1 MKLNYF
7 NFCPHLK
14 FPRKGDYAMMSFHQ
28 IDIILYIFD
37 SKKAILIYHKKVS
50 LNLVSCIIKSIFEC
64 LTPWCPASAGC
75 CCMVSSPPPRAPPCT
90 STPPCCRPCWC
101 STGASAASPGSCPS
115 GSGLTDPC
123 WGGSHWGGGCYWRSC
138 SRGPTEG
145 CVIVRVMTKIYSCVL
160 NLFHYVHFNCFCRLG
175 CVSRVK
181 ILTLAKTWR
190 IDGDRHGAWT
200 WILI

>member
-64 LTPWCPASAGC
+64 PTLMPCICRLLLYGVQSSSSCSTVYFHSSLLSPLLMLHRCFCGFSRILPFRFWIDGSMLRRKSLRRRMLLTKLQ
-75 CCMVSSPPPRAPPCT
+75 PRA
-90 STPPCCRPCWC
+90 
-101 STGASAASPGSCPS
+101 
-115 GSGLTDPC
+115 D
-123 WGGSHWGGGCYWRSC
+123 
-138 SRGPTEG
+138 
-145 CVIVRVMTKIYSCVL
+145 
-160 NLFHYVHFNCFCRLG
+160 
-175 CVSRVK
+175 
-181 ILTLAKTWR
+181 
-190 IDGDRHGAWT
+190 
-200 WILI
+200 

>member
-1 MKLNYF
+1 MQWSSTILISVHTWSFHAKEIMQWCHFIRYHSCSSLILKAYLREKYF
-7 NFCPHLK
+7 N
-14 FPRKGDYAMMSFHQ
+14 AE
-28 IDIILYIFD
+28 
-37 SKKAILIYHKKVS
+37 KKY
-50 LNLVSCIIKSIFEC
+50 LNP
-64 LTPWCPASAGC
+64 PWCPASAGC

-90 STPPCCRPCWC
+90 STPPCCPPCWC

-138 SRGPTEG
+138 SRDSTEG
-145 CVIVRVMTKIYSCVL
+145 SVIVRVMTKIYSCVL
-160 NLFHYVHFNCFCRLG
+160 NLFHCVHFNCFCWLG

-190 IDGDRHGAWT
+190 IDGDRHDAWT
-200 WILI
+200 LI